1 MKTFVTICMIAPLVL
16 VGCVGM
22 RRAGE
27 RQAQRENAAV
37 EKNYRP
43 HGGQPTLP
51 VLTADSGLDD
61 FLRFALLNQPA
72 VESSYYDWVASV
84 QRITVERSLPDP
96 QLTIQADIMKMLVS
110 LMPGISQE
118 LPGPGKLKARGAVAT
133 AESQSKY
140 FAFENAVLQAAFDLK
155 KSYYELGFIDE
166 RLRINRETLSLL
178 KDLEQIARSQN
189 ETGKATLQDV
199 LRAQIERDRVATE
212 IANLEDSRQPMLA
225 NFKAALGLNSTQS
238 NPPAPARL
246 EMSTNL
252 ADDEELLRTA
262 FARNPRLKA
271 MEADVRAAQAGIS
284 MAYKE
289 RVPDFNVG
297 LIVDVKTSP
306 VLLRPQAGM
315 SLPIWR
321 DKLAAEVAQAKAEE
335 LSARSRLSAEQIALT
350 VEFAEKSFG
359 YRELNRNL
367 VLLQTQL
374 IPKARQLLELARAN
388 YLSGRIDFFNLMDA
402 QRTLLDFQMSEVEA
416 RTDREI
422 VMAELS
428 LMIAGRQPDVS
439 PLNPKALKP

>member
-1 MKTFVTICMIAPLVL
+1 MIAPLL
-16 VGCVGM
+16 LAGCVGM
-22 RRAGE
+22 HRAGE
-27 RQAQRENAAV
+27 RQALQDNAAV

-43 HGGQPTLP
+43 HGEHPTLP
-51 VLTADSGLDD
+51 VLTTDSGLDD

-96 QLTIQADIMKMLVS
+96 QLTIQADIMKMLTS

-118 LPGPGKLKARGAVAT
+118 LPGPGKLKARATVAT

-140 FAFENAVLQAAFDLK
+140 FTFENAVLQAAFDLK

-166 RLRINRETLSLL
+166 RLRINHETLSLL

-225 NFKAALGLNSTQS
+225 NFKAALGLTSDQS

-252 ADDEELLRTA
+252 PDDEELLRTA
-262 FARNPRLKA
+262 FVRNPRLNA

-289 RVPDFNVG
+289 RVPDFSLG
-297 LIVDVKTSP
+297 LEVDVKTAP
-306 VLLRPQAGM
+306 VLFRPEAGM

-350 VEFAEKSFG
+350 VDFAEKSFG

-367 VLLQTQL
+367 DLLQTQL

-402 QRTLLDFQMSEVEA
+402 QRTLLDFEMSEVEA
-416 RTDREI
+416 RTQREI

-428 LMIAGRQPDVS
+428 LMIAGSQPDVS